1 MRYHCNNEPEGFV
14 RQRRSAIIEQFKSVR
29 CVPEGSLGGIKRSTR
44 TLEKYKEFEN
54 VFQCICGLCNIG
66 VGENF

>member
-1 MRYHCNNEPEGFV
+1 M
-14 RQRRSAIIEQFKSVR
+14 R